1 MSVLTAQS
9 RASATIITGLP
20 ILLALGLYVFV
31 PGYYAP
37 MTSTFI
43 GYILIGIAA
52 FLILIGNLLIQRMTQ
67 LEA

>member
-31 PGYYAP
+31 PGYFAP

-43 GYILIGIAA
+43 GYVLLGIAA
-52 FLILIGNLLIQRMTQ
+52 FFILIGNLIIQRMTA